1 MKPGRLV
8 VCLAGRFAGKKA
20 VILRVNEDG
29 SKDKKFGHALVVGLS
44 RYPRKVTKRMNQLK
58 IRKRTCVKAF
68 VKFVN
73 LNHVMPTRLFN
84 YYIYLVDTDSK
95 RLLLRISV
103 SVSMKRTLRHPKIE
117 RRSESLSVY
126 TWLKSTGTY
135 PLET

>member
-1 MKPGRLV
+1 M
-8 VCLAGRFAGKKA
+8 AGRFAGKKA

-73 LNHVMPTRLFN
+73 LNHVMPTRLFF
-84 YYIYLVDTDSK
+84 L
-95 RLLLRISV
+95 
-103 SVSMKRTLRHPKIE
+103 
-117 RRSESLSVY
+117 
-126 TWLKSTGTY
+126 
-135 PLET
+135 